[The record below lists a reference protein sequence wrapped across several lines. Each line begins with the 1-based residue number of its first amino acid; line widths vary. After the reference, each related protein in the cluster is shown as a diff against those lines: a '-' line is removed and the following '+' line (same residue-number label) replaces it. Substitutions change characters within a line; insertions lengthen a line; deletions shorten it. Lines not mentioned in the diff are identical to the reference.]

1 MFRTSFRTLATN
13 SNGVNRINQ
22 YDHKAIHRNKMQTRV
37 VVREKPFLQSRKERI
52 WEWMKPKHH
61 MGDSLVDGLEL
72 FKIGSLIVMPLF
84 MIGVWKV
91 YQTGAH
97 AAVENK
103 TKGLQAKPLIE
114 DDESHSQ
121 NTDYFSVID
130 KFQERREAA
139 LQKKQSSSGV

>member
-1 MFRTSFRTLATN
+1 MLRSSPRILCA
-13 SNGVNRINQ
+13 NGVGRINQ
-22 YDHKAIHRNKMQTRV
+22 YDSKAMSRNRMQTRV

-52 WEWMKPKHH
+52 WAWMKPKHT
-61 MGDSLVDGLEL
+61 MGDSVVDGLEL
-72 FKIGSLIVMPLF
+72 FKIGSMVVMPLF

-103 TKGLQAKPLIE
+103 TKGLQNRPFIE
-114 DDESHSQ
+114 DEESHSQ

-130 KFQERREAA
+130 QFQERREAA
-139 LQKKQSSSGV
+139 LQKKKAQSGV